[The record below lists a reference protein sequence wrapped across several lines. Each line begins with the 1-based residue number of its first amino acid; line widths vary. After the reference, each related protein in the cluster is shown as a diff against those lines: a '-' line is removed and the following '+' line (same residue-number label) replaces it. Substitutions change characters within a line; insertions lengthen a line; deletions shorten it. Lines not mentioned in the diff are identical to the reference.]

1 MRSRLKQFLF
11 HVSLLSHRPPSP
23 PCTPDQELEKRIW
36 MHWPRQLYS
45 NGGYTGQGDFTGTV
59 DHWLRGLH
67 SDGVVDHW
75 LRGLHSNGGYTGQG
89 DFTVTVDTLAKATL
103 QERWITG

>member
-36 MHWPRQLYS
+36 MHRPRRLYS
-45 NGGYTGQGDFTGTV
+45 NSGYTGQGDFTVTL

-67 SDGVVDHW
+67 SDGEGVTPP
-75 LRGLHSNGGYTGQG
+75 LSLHRAAVPWEEGQKLHYHLY
-89 DFTVTVDTLAKATL
+89 FV
-103 QERWITG
+103 

>member
-1 MRSRLKQFLF
+1 
-11 HVSLLSHRPPSP
+11 
-23 PCTPDQELEKRIW
+23 

-67 SDGVVDHW
+67 S
-75 LRGLHSNGGYTGQG
+75 NGGYTGQG
-89 DFTVTVDTLAKATL
+89 DFTGTVDHWLRGLHSDGVGVTPPLSLHRAAVPWEEEQKL
-103 QERWITG
+103 HYHLYFV

>member
-1 MRSRLKQFLF
+1 
-11 HVSLLSHRPPSP
+11 
-23 PCTPDQELEKRIW
+23 

-67 SDGVVDHW
+67 SDGV
-75 LRGLHSNGGYTGQG
+75 GGDTSLVSAQG
-89 DFTVTVDTLAKATL
+89 SSPVGGGAETSLSSLFCMTAQLLLLSFHVTD
-103 QERWITG
+103 R